1 MRSGCLSQHGT
12 PADGALLAHA
22 AAAARQRNGAPVG
35 VLTDHVAAVRVIL
48 QPLRSALNTSAGR
61 QTRAASAPG
70 RTVQARL
77 TRSAVLKGGSAILNS
92 SSQAHMLHGEP
103 VMGSLQCLGQTLLL
117 AQDEYYLAP
126 APPISWHKVAIL
138 AHLLQTPDAGPHALA
153 VLPHELVISR
163 VRALLSRSRDMSAQA
178 KTQRGC
184 EFTTQPKICYRHYAE
199 TTT

>member
-35 VLTDHVAAVRVIL
+35 VLTDHVAAVRVSL

-77 TRSAVLKGGSAILNS
+77 TRSAVLKEGSAILNS

-117 AQDEYYLAP
+117 AHDEYYLAP
-126 APPISWHKVAIL
+126 APPISWHKVAFSRTCCRL
-138 AHLLQTPDAGPHALA
+138 RTPARTRSPYSRMNSSFPAFVPCCRAA
-153 VLPHELVISR
+153 VI
-163 VRALLSRSRDMSAQA
+163 
-178 KTQRGC
+178 
-184 EFTTQPKICYRHYAE
+184 
-199 TTT
+199 